1 MAPGGTV
8 SNETMVSMNTA
19 SLKMI
24 ITIPDTKLPIP
35 LNLCPLF
42 DQRNNDPAGNNAK
55 NTKG

>member
-1 MAPGGTV
+1 MAAAWTV
-8 SNETMVSMNTA
+8 SNKIIVNMSGA